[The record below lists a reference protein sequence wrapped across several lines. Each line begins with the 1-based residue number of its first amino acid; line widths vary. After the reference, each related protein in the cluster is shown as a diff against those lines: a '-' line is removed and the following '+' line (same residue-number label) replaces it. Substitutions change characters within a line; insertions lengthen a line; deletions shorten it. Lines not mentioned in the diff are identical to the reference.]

1 MSNNDYIVIKGA
13 KENNLKNIDLTLPKN
28 KLIVMTGLSGSG
40 KSSLAF
46 DTLYQEGQRRYV
58 ESLSSYARQFLG
70 SFEKPNV
77 DKIDGLSPAISI
89 DQRTTSKN
97 PRSTVGTVTEI
108 YDYLRLMYSKIGV
121 PYCPGTDIPLSKQTI
136 EEMTNRVLDLG
147 ENTRVMVLSPVVKLQ
162 KGTHK
167 KVLEGFVKD
176 GFVRAIINGE
186 LVDLEPVVDL
196 DKNKKHDISLVIDR
210 IVIKDDIRSRLY
222 DAIELAASKSGGFV
236 EVQVIGGEKLTFSET
251 YACPDS
257 DFTIPDL
264 EPRLFSFNSPIGA
277 CPECNGLGKKLTVS
291 EDLVVNFN
299 RSLNDGGIVPY
310 RNQDDENLQALELQ
324 IVCKHYN
331 IDMDLPIKDLERE
344 KLDIVLYGSNEK
356 LHFKLQS
363 SSGRVHETVRPF
375 EGVITNLSR
384 RYIETSS
391 TWIREW
397 IESYMTEQICP
408 LCNGK
413 RLNKAA
419 LSVKVDGLNIAELT
433 DMSVEQILIRKDNF
447 KLNSQQT
454 KIAES
459 IINEVNARLTFL
471 KDVGLE
477 YLTLSREAASLSGG
491 EAQRIRLA
499 TQIGSKLS
507 GVLYVLDEPSIGLH
521 QKDNQKLIDTLKKM
535 RDLGNT
541 LVVVEHDEE
550 TMMAAD
556 YLVDIGPGAGVHGGE
571 LVACGTPQEVMA
583 NPKSITGLYLSG
595 KLKIDVPT
603 IRRVGNGKFIK
614 VLGATHNNLKNIDVE
629 FPLGKMVCVTGVS
642 GSGKSSL
649 VNEILYKGIHR
660 LLYKTKDEP
669 GKHRAIEGIENVN
682 RIIDISQS
690 PIGRTPR
697 SNPATYTG
705 VFDDIRDVFA
715 MTNEAKVRGYQKG
728 RFSFNVKG
736 GRCESCGGDGV
747 KRITMH
753 FLPDVYVQCEACGG
767 TRYNRETLQVKYKG
781 KNISEVLE
789 MTIEKALDF
798 FENIPKIKEKL
809 QIIYD
814 VGLGYM
820 TLGQSATTLSGGEA
834 QRVKLASE
842 LYRRITPETLYILDE
857 PTTGLHTDD
866 VKRLMSVINRI
877 VDEGAT
883 VVIIEHNLDVIKSAD
898 YIIDLGKEGGATG
911 GNIVTTGTPEEII
924 LCPDSYTGDYLRPL
938 LSK

>member
-236 EVQVIGGEKLTFSET
+236 EVQVIGGEKLSFSET

-408 LCNGK
+408 VCNGK

-433 DMSVEQILIRKDNF
+433 NMSIEQILIRKDNF

-477 YLTLSREAASLSGG
+477 YLTLSREAATLSGG

-595 KLKIDVPT
+595 KLRIDVPT

>member
-595 KLKIDVPT
+595 KLRIDVPT